1 MIKILILLA
10 LITITVNAQHLPA
23 RDANN
28 VNRVLSA
35 MGDFAF
41 ATDKQ
46 LHIGGS
52 YLISSTIAAIVY
64 NKTKNKKRAL
74 LSGLGVSLLIGAGKE
89 IYDIKN
95 GDSNWN
101 DMLANTIGATMGIIT
116 IKIAILK

>member
-10 LITITVNAQHLPA
+10 LVTVTVNAQHLPA
-23 RDANN
+23 RDADN

-35 MGDFAF
+35 MEDFAF

-64 NKTKNKKRAL
+64 NKTRNKKRAL
-74 LSGLGVSLLIGAGKE
+74 LSGLGVSLLLGAGKE

-101 DMLANTIGATMGIIT
+101 DMLANTIGATMGVVT
-116 IKIAILK
+116 IKIAI